1 MKLSVQTNKLFMV
14 LMLTALII
22 LVFILSGFS
31 VLAAPNLGSESPE
44 QVSVIKN
51 GDFEEW
57 DTTNP
62 LHGIALN
69 WLGYSNGQAVF
80 GFYDETWAEAVQTG
94 KHAQLMEINTVE
106 ANILDRVIA
115 VYQTVDVTPNS
126 QYNLFI
132 RAIMR
137 SQAPAISRNQH
148 EVEMHWG
155 IDFAGEGKYENVTEW
170 HLMPLEEQ
178 YRLGSSGQYP
188 EDIPLHY
195 EVVTGTVATANSS
208 KVTLFIRGL
217 KKFPTGTEV
226 NFDVDNVSLVGPKPD
241 AAQPAPAAT
250 TTIVTTP
257 VASIPSTGAI
267 LPGNLSVGTVLLAGL
282 VVIVLTAGAA
292 SALLFKH

>member
-1 MKLSVQTNKLFMV
+1 MKLSAQTNQLLMV
-14 LMLTALII
+14 LMLTGLIMTA
-22 LVFILSGFS
+22 FILSGFS
-31 VLAAPNLGSESPE
+31 VIAAPNHGDESPE
-44 QVSVIKN
+44 QVNVIKN

-80 GFYDETWAEAVQTG
+80 GFHNETWAEAVQTG
-94 KHAQLMEINTVE
+94 KHGQLMEINTVE
-106 ANILDRVIA
+106 ANIHDRKIA
-115 VYQTVDVTPNS
+115 IYQTVDVSPNS

-137 SQAPAISRNQH
+137 SQAPAIDRNKH

-155 IDFAGEGKYENVTEW
+155 IDFAGEGKYENVKEW
-170 HLMPLEEQ
+170 HFMPLQEQ

-188 EDIPLHY
+188 EDIPLKY
-195 EVVTGTVATANSS
+195 EVITGTVATANSS

-226 NFDVDNVSLVGPKPD
+226 NFDVDNVSLVGSKPG
-241 AAQPAPAAT
+241 AAQPAPTAT
-250 TTIVTTP
+250 TTITTTP
-257 VASIPSTGAI
+257 VASMPTSGAV
-267 LPGNLSVGTVLLAGL
+267 LPNNLPLGTFLLAGL
-282 VVIVLTAGAA
+282 VVIVLTVGAT
-292 SALLFKH
+292 SALLFKR